1 MINYKK
7 NIFKL
12 SILEGYILL
21 MVVLKLYVMF
31 NILYI
36 LFVLNEIGLF
46 GIVIFMLDKVEY
58 LSFIC
63 NVFLLVV
70 RKIICFE

>member
-1 MINYKK
+1 M
-7 NIFKL
+7 
-12 SILEGYILL
+12 EGYILL

>member
-7 NIFKL
+7 KIFKL
-12 SILEGYILL
+12 RILEGYILL

>member
-1 MINYKK
+1 
-7 NIFKL
+7 
-12 SILEGYILL
+12 